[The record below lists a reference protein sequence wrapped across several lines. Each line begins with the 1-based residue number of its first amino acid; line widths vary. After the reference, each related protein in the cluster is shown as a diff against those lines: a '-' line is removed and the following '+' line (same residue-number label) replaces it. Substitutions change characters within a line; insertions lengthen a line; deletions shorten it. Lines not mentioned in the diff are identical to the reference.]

1 MSRGWWFAACCAGAP
16 LAAAGADMVKLAPS
30 PLELPASLGP
40 MRIDGEPHT
49 FEPAALG
56 VSYQYSGQGLSLTIY
71 IYDAAQEDIPDGGDS
86 VLACEQLEEAKSG
99 VERAAYKKSR
109 LKSEQLV
116 RLGATEDMPVAREA
130 VYEYTR
136 DGQQTISYIWVTAVA
151 KNFVKL
157 RFSLDARL
165 RDEVPDARRA
175 VLTELGA
182 AMKPHLAPVAADA
195 EKSGTTMY
203 IASDANP
210 GEMKTILTYQ
220 LALSAAL
227 DRNPAQGPKCGGA
240 FEPPYETELAALRT
254 VLAVERDSTTRSA
267 LGDQLVKVE
276 EAGFL
281 EELVWLDLHREAWGK
296 KAPDGLEVRKYKS
309 WRKKNLGE
317 FSRPRLGRVG
327 VGRPRPMAIA
337 LPDGP

>member
-1 MSRGWWFAACCAGAP
+1 MRRVWWFAWCCVGAP
-16 LAAAGADMVKLAPS
+16 FAATGADMVKLAPS
-30 PLELPASLGP
+30 PVELPATLGP
-40 MRIDGEPHT
+40 MRIDGEPHR
-49 FEPAALG
+49 FDPAPLG
-56 VSYQYSGQGLSLTIY
+56 IAYQYSGQGLSLTIY
-71 IYDAAQEDIPDGGDS
+71 VYDAAQENIPDGGDT
-86 VLACEQLEEAKSG
+86 VLACEEFESAKSG

-109 LKSEQLV
+109 LESEQLV

-165 RDEVPDARRA
+165 RDEVSDARRA

-195 EKSGTTMY
+195 KKPGTSMY
-203 IASDANP
+203 IDSSNP
-210 GEMKTILTYQ
+210 GDMKAALTYQ

-227 DRNPAQGPKCGGA
+227 DRDRSQGPKCGGV
-240 FEPPYETELAALRT
+240 FGPPYEMELSAMQA
-254 VLAVERDSTTRSA
+254 VLAVERESERKST
-267 LGDQLVKVE
+267 LGDQLIKAAD
-276 EAGFL
+276 AGFF
-281 EELVWLDLHREAWGK
+281 EELVWVDLHRDAWGK
-296 KAPDGLEVRKYKS
+296 KAPAGLDLRQYKS
-309 WRKKNLGE
+309 WRKKNLKE

-327 VGRPRPMAIA
+327 VGYPRPMAIA
-337 LPDGP
+337 VPEGP